1 MVPFLLEGNLDG
13 LFPGLFSV
21 TKIIYS
27 ISEYKIIRSY
37 FDSRA
42 RLDDICLIV
51 EKSTSTC
58 ESFFLFFFF

>member
-13 LFPGLFSV
+13 LFSGLFSV
-21 TKIIYS
+21 TKIIHN

-37 FDSRA
+37 LDSRA

-51 EKSTSTC
+51 EKSTC
-58 ESFFLFFFF
+58 ESL